1 MRRVNGHDNYLTSK
15 EFDVLVL
22 LDDAD
27 TFHLKE
33 LSVGKLAN
41 FEGRSRIRLG
51 YGAGH
56 DASPIPIASA
66 MASCVNLLSAYSR
79 SICSVVQ
86 PAASKLRITATSRRV
101 YLNVGLLL
109 HTPGDATIYWPMG

>member
-1 MRRVNGHDNYLTSK
+1 MRRANGHDNYLTSK

-27 TFHLKE
+27 ALHLKE

-41 FEGRSRIRLG
+41 FEGDSRIRLG

-56 DASPIPIASA
+56 NASPIASA
-66 MASCVNLLSAYSR
+66 MASGVNLLSAYSH

-86 PAASKLRITATSRRV
+86 PAASKLRITVTSRRV
-101 YLNVGLLL
+101 YLNVGLPP
-109 HTPGDATIYWPMG
+109 HTPG